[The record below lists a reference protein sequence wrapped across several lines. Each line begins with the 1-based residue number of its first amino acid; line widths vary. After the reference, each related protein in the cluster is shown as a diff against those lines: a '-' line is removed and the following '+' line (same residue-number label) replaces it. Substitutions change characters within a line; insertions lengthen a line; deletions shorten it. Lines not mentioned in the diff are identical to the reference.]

1 MASSGI
7 IHAKFLPVQDIR
19 YWCGEGLIGAD
30 GSLML
35 SQSRRG
41 CRRNEGGKWGRENKD
56 PVLIDTEGN

>member
-41 CRRNEGGKWGRENKD
+41 CRRNEGGEMG
-56 PVLIDTEGN
+56 